1 MAMNETKNI
10 QQTKIEYYDLNFE
23 DVKEKWP

>member
-1 MAMNETKNI
+1 MNETKNI